1 MRISLSISP
10 NSAVNMS
17 EGRTLRLRSGQ
28 PWSGEDTQGCCVSL
42 TGFQLAKTRHYG
54 PHEGFTWGNLSPDGM
69 WRHQRSRRLK

>member
-1 MRISLSISP
+1 
-10 NSAVNMS
+10 MS

-54 PHEGFTWGNLSPDGM
+54 PHEGFTWETSVQMECGIIGA
-69 WRHQRSRRLK
+69 RAG

>member
-54 PHEGFTWGNLSPDGM
+54 PHEGFTWATSVQMECGIIGA
-69 WRHQRSRRLK
+69 RAG